1 MSSLTDSW
9 QKMRERMG
17 GIGRKSGGGE
27 GGDGAPSQGSKFDAK
42 AAIGW
47 VKRNPAIVASLGVL
61 ILAPVVAW
69 WFASDLHAA
78 ADELSN
84 KRATEM
90 AELEKL
96 EKSSVEIV
104 LPGKAPEAQT
114 GVVTPKMVAAYE
126 ELAGKLRTD
135 AMEVQRQALKHNQGD
150 RNALIAPV
158 KVEKGNQLL
167 IADEVFNACYAHLGA
182 LMDQLKVGAAP
193 SEQGLAD
200 QLQRRQ
206 DQFIAGERKSD
217 RKSLNDEQLARL
229 RAALLDKR
237 LQIYADAATGISFYA
252 DKDRLGLPVVADAGT
267 PPHEGILFDWQ
278 WRTWIAEDLLR
289 AFAAANKP
297 YRCVLDAPVKRV
309 ISMTIFDDP
318 AVSGL
323 ATAASAETP
332 AGPDGA
338 APGAPPPAEA
348 GAAPAEGAAAAAA
361 ATTPIDPK
369 TAVAYNFAST
379 FTGRVTGPLYDVR
392 RVSVRLIV
400 ATAMLPEVLNA
411 IGRQNFMTVT
421 NLRLA
426 PADAFVAADE
436 GYIYGQAPVSEVTM
450 TVETVWMR
458 EWMGKL
464 MPPDLQR
471 AKGTDGRTTDQAAAP
486 SEGGAAAP
494 TT

>member
-9 QKMRERMG
+9 QKIRERMG
-17 GIGRKSGGGE
+17 GMGRKGGGGE
-27 GGDGAPSQGSKFDAK
+27 GGDGAPAPASKFDAK

-47 VKRNPAIVASLGVL
+47 VKRNPAIVASLGVFV
-61 ILAPVVAW
+61 LAPVVAW
-69 WFASDLHAA
+69 WFASDLHAS

-150 RNALIAPV
+150 RTGLILPV
-158 KVEKGNQLL
+158 KVNQGNQLL
-167 IADEVFNACYAHLGA
+167 IAGEVFDACHAHVAA
-182 LMDQLKVGAAP
+182 LMSQLKVGAAP

-237 LQIYADAATGISFYA
+237 LQIYADAATSISFYA
-252 DKDRLGLPVVADAGT
+252 DKDRLGLPGVADAGS
-267 PPHEGILFDWQ
+267 PPHEGVLFDWQ

-297 YRCVLDAPVKRV
+297 YRSVLDAPVKRV

-318 AVSGL
+318 AVTEL
-323 ATAASAETP
+323 TAAASAEAP
-332 AGPDGA
+332 A
-338 APGAPPPAEA
+338 APAGAPPADGSAPPAD
-348 GAAPAEGAAAAAA
+348 GAAAAAA
-361 ATTPIDPK
+361 PAATPIDPK

-392 RVSVRLIV
+392 RVSVRVVV

-421 NLRLA
+421 NVRLA
-426 PADAFVAADE
+426 PADAFAAADE

-450 TVETVWMR
+450 TIETVWMR
-458 EWMGKL
+458 EWLGKL

-471 AKGTDGRTTDQAAAP
+471 VKGTDGRTTDQAAAP